1 MFSLVSMLL
10 VDLISSFDGFKL
22 YYSTYV
28 VGCKFAAKDGFFPLR
43 SMYLLLVKLDR
54 LMCSINIS
62 KC

>member
-43 SMYLLLVKLDR
+43 SVYLFKFDR